1 MNIMKVYIRFLLV
14 LVFSYGLLIDD
25 GFSSERK
32 YVELNS
38 EELQKIALIIT
49 NRVQDIKQIE
59 DKLCYHITQA
69 IKQ

>member
-1 MNIMKVYIRFLLV
+1 MKVYIRFLLV